1 MDSPNALEIVVFP
14 LFHIKSPLF
23 RFGEIRQE
31 GTCSSNLRAMFL
43 DQTRWPPTTPI
54 FSPYSETFAQVR
66 QQYRD
71 FYHRDKTGER
81 DIVDLDEQFP
91 IRFVFVFDTELGKE
105 LLTWMTSFLSHLSLY
120 LYLSYTLS
128 TWRTSFLSTF
138 NAFPLLVCLRNCF
151 ANYLLHSNESIITR
165 IFSFSKFDSPNFS
178 ATSWKMLLLGC
189 LSCIVLRRRKK
200 LRIKTQSERR
210 WWLWRWRW
218 WRTNLNIRTLMTQV
232 PDLSWSHWM
241 DERRGRCVEV
251 KNHPLMNIFPD
262 ILLFRQ
268 FGAM

>member
-1 MDSPNALEIVVFP
+1 
-14 LFHIKSPLF
+14 
-23 RFGEIRQE
+23 
-31 GTCSSNLRAMFL
+31 MFL
-43 DQTRWPPTTPI
+43 DQTRWPPTTHI

-128 TWRTSFLSTF
+128 TWMTSFLSTF

-218 WRTNLNIRTLMTQV
+218 WRAKKIFGHWWPRYLTSLEATGWMSAVGAALRSRITHWWTFSQIYHCSDCLEQCKPVHTSH
-232 PDLSWSHWM
+232 DISWSM
-241 DERRGRCVEV
+241 D
-251 KNHPLMNIFPD
+251 
-262 ILLFRQ
+262 
-268 FGAM
+268 

>member
-1 MDSPNALEIVVFP
+1 
-14 LFHIKSPLF
+14 
-23 RFGEIRQE
+23 
-31 GTCSSNLRAMFL
+31 MFL

-128 TWRTSFLSTF
+128 TWMTSFLSTF

-151 ANYLLHSNESIITR
+151 ANYLLHSNER
-165 IFSFSKFDSPNFS
+165 FLFS
-178 ATSWKMLLLGC
+178 ASLTFLTFQPSAGRCFCWDA
-189 LSCIVLRRRKK
+189 
-200 LRIKTQSERR
+200 
-210 WWLWRWRW
+210 WAA
-218 WRTNLNIRTLMTQV
+218 
-232 PDLSWSHWM
+232 LSW
-241 DERRGRCVEV
+241 DGERSWG
-251 KNHPLMNIFPD
+251 
-262 ILLFRQ
+262 
-268 FGAM
+268 